1 MKVEAKLR
9 LPKMTRDEALKI
21 YEGFLH
27 EHPDSHRAI
36 VIVAWLREM
45 PKYAK
50 VRVTRDL
57 LTGGFEIK
65 RVDRKRRK
73 RYGKAR
79 I

>member
-21 YEGFLH
+21 YERFLH
-27 EHPDSHRAI
+27 EHPDSDGLI

-45 PKYAK
+45 PKRAK

-57 LTGGFEIK
+57 VTGGFEIK

-73 RYGKAR
+73 
-79 I
+79 

>member
-21 YEGFLH
+21 YGGFLQ
-27 EHPDSHRAI
+27 EHPDSHGAI
-36 VIVAWLREM
+36 IIVAWLREM

-57 LTGGFEIK
+57 VTGGFEIK

-73 RYGKAR
+73 
-79 I
+79 